1 MMDLGEEG
9 CPRGGRVRCQE
20 SEVLAPDSTLTGLGG
35 DGGDGGDGTTVFSR
49 LLGWS
54 RVVIV

>member
-1 MMDLGEEG
+1 MEGEGHPLRLPEL
-9 CPRGGRVRCQE
+9 RA
-20 SEVLAPDSTLTGLGG
+20 EVLAPDSTLTGLGG